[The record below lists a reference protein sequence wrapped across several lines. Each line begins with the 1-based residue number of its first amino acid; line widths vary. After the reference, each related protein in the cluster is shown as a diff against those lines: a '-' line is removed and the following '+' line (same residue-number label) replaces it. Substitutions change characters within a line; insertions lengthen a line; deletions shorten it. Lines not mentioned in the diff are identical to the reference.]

1 MKGGHSITNLTFRGA
16 FGMFSTDVYVTCVVC
31 DFQQTYAS
39 LAHLKVVKRD
49 HEKHIKAIANG
60 RGMASAP

>member
-1 MKGGHSITNLTFRGA
+1 
-16 FGMFSTDVYVTCVVC
+16 MFSTDVYVTCVVC